1 MYRQRQDAFECAYQ
15 RVVFLIS
22 VSLNYGADFFI
33 TRTHSPQNCT
43 LSVCICSFEEKSGD
57 FFKNLL
63 TSFVFVPKIIYVPN
77 KCSENKEF
85 RRRK

>member
-15 RVVFLIS
+15 RVVFYIS
-22 VSLNYGADFFI
+22 VSLETLYRFFI